1 VGARFL
7 LRCTIW
13 ARVACPAPSA
23 PHEQAH
29 AIEAL
34 LKLLSVPASHL
45 TCFCGVTEAH
55 RALALTASAPDCGEQ
70 TGASHTRRAWRN
82 GDCARRRS
90 ARATGAA
97 AQAAAA
103 PLTAMGARRS
113 GDYTRREEA
122 AGQAGPA
129 AAAGCCRLQR
139 RRGGAQ

>member
-1 VGARFL
+1 
-7 LRCTIW
+7 
-13 ARVACPAPSA
+13 
-23 PHEQAH
+23 
-29 AIEAL
+29 
-34 LKLLSVPASHL
+34 VPASHL

-90 ARATGAA
+90 VR
-97 AQAAAA
+97 AA